1 MNLVF
6 AAGVLVPQHLHGLDY
21 FRGLR
26 DAFPQASFPQTP
38 IVGGIKQRADALAA
52 QIARDFPPEAGPIHV
67 VAHSMGGL
75 DSRCML
81 SENLFGLAT
90 PGRVATLSTIST
102 PHQGSP
108 IADLLVGAAPEGEGV
123 RPFVYQL
130 LRRAFGELGLSVDA
144 LGDLTTGGTAVFNAT
159 HPDVAHIAYRSY
171 AGSGL
176 ESIALGGAHLYLE
189 TISQSDEARAN
200 DGLVTKESA
209 RWGAFDDA
217 PWPTDHFG
225 EIGYSLNAPRL
236 ESRFD
241 HLSAF
246 RTVVQQVAG

>member
-6 AAGVLVPQHLHGLDY
+6 AAGVLVPQRLLGLDY

-26 DAFPQASFPQTP
+26 AVFPEASFPQTP
-38 IVGGIKQRADALAA
+38 IVAGIKQRADALAA

-75 DSRCML
+75 DARCML
-81 SENLFGLAT
+81 SENLCGLAA

-102 PHQGSP
+102 PHRGSP
-108 IADLLVGAAPEGEGV
+108 IADLLAGPAPQGAGV

-130 LRRAFGELGLSVDA
+130 VQRAFDGLGLSVDA
-144 LGDLTTGGTAVFNAT
+144 LGDLTTGETAAFNST
-159 HPDVAHIAYRSY
+159 HNDVAHIVYRSY

-176 ESIALGGAHLYLE
+176 ESIALGGTHLYLE
-189 TISQSDEARAN
+189 TIGQSADAKAN
-200 DGLVTKESA
+200 DGLVTRESA
-209 RWGAFDDA
+209 RWGEFDDA

-225 EIGYSLNAPRL
+225 EIGYNLNAPGF
-236 ESRFD
+236 ESNFD
-241 HLSAF
+241 RLSAF
-246 RTVVQQVAG
+246 RKIVQRFAE